1 MYWRFGQMNNWLSKM
16 LRTLYRKLVPD
27 DIQFE
32 LLRFRKYEQY
42 KSEKPRRKQR
52 NQQRK
57 EIIQFLRTQ
66 LKRHKDSETQNII
79 NFLKRNRFIILPYQ
93 FVKKY
98 NRDNVEVYTDDSN
111 MKYVLYA
118 NKRMYFPRNWN
129 EGRVK
134 GYYSWLSAEQ
144 DIDSPHHYETSE
156 FHVREE
162 DIVADIGAAE
172 GIFALSVVEKVKK
185 IYLFECDTAWSEAL
199 ERTFE
204 PWKEKVTIVNRY
216 VSDSTDNTSITFDEF
231 LNGSKINFIKA
242 DIEGAEIKLLAGAKE
257 TLARERNLR
266 IVLCTYHRENDERDL
281 KRILTESGFQTEFS
295 KGFMIY
301 INDKKLGPPYLRR
314 ALIRATKV

>member
-1 MYWRFGQMNNWLSKM
+1 MNKSLNKTLKQ
-16 LRTLYRKLVPD
+16 LYRKLVPEP
-27 DIQFE
+27 IQFE

-42 KSEKPRRKQR
+42 QSEKPRREQR

-57 EIIQFLRTQ
+57 EIIHFLRTE
-66 LKRHKDSETQNII
+66 LKSHKDSEKKNILH
-79 NFLKRNRFIILPYQ
+79 FLKRNRYIVLPYR

-98 NRDNVEVYTDDSN
+98 DREDVRVYADDTN
-111 MKYVLYA
+111 MKYVLHA
-118 NKRMYFPRNWN
+118 NKRMYFPRDWT
-129 EGRVK
+129 EQRVQ

-144 DIDSPHHYETSE
+144 DVDSPHHYETPG
-156 FHVREE
+156 FHVRAE

-185 IYLFECDTAWSEAL
+185 VYLFECATAWSEAL

-216 VSDSTDNTSITFDEF
+216 VSDSTDNTSITLDEF
-231 LNGSKINFIKA
+231 LNGSQIDFIKA

-266 IVLCTYHRENDERDL
+266 LVLCTYHRENDQRDL
-281 KRILTESGFQTEFS
+281 ERALTESGFQTEFS

-301 INDKKLGPPYLRR
+301 IYDKKLGPPYLRR

>member
-1 MYWRFGQMNNWLSKM
+1 MNNRLNKM
-16 LRTLYRKLVPD
+16 IKKLYRKIVPD
-27 DIQFE
+27 AIQFE

-42 KSEKPRRKQR
+42 NTEKRRRKER

-57 EIIQFLRTQ
+57 EIIHFLRTE
-66 LKRHKDSETQNII
+66 LKSHEDSEKQNIL
-79 NFLKRNRFIILPYQ
+79 NFLKRNRYIVLPYQ

-98 NRDNVEVYTDDSN
+98 NRDNVRVHTDDSN
-111 MKYVLYA
+111 MKYVLHA
-118 NKRMYFPRNWN
+118 NKRMYFPRDWN
-129 EGRVK
+129 EERVK
-134 GYYSWLSAEQ
+134 RYYSWLLTEQ
-144 DIDSPHHYETSE
+144 DVDSPHHYETSG

-185 IYLFECDTAWSEAL
+185 LYLFECETVWSEAL

-204 PWKEKVTIVNRY
+204 PWKKKVTIVNRY
-216 VSDSTDNTSITFDEF
+216 VSDSTDNTSITLDEF
-231 LNGSKINFIKA
+231 LNGSKIDFIKA
-242 DIEGAEIKLLAGAKE
+242 DIEGAEIKLLLGAKE

-301 INDKKLGPPYLRR
+301 IYDKKLGPPYLRR